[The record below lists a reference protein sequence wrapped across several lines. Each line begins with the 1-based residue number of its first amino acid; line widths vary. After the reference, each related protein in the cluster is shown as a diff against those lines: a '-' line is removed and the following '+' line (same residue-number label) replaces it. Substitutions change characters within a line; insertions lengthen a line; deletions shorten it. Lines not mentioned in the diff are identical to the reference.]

1 MTGLLIAFVLLAL
14 IFGAFM
20 VTTAIVADRREKAW
34 AEERR
39 ELLTRIQ
46 HPQIVQ
52 LPAARRQPA
61 RTEPPEDDEYDLV
74 GTVADD
80 PGPEDGS

>member
-1 MTGLLIAFVLLAL
+1 MTEL
-14 IFGAFM
+14 
-20 VTTAIVADRREKAW
+20 IVAYGVLAVLFLLYIVRSDRACERREQAW

-46 HPQIVQ
+46 HPHIVQ
-52 LPAARRQPA
+52 LPASRQQPV
-61 RTEPPEDDEYDLV
+61 TTPPPEDDEYDLV